1 MQQTS
6 EPSLT
11 MKISKG
17 GKEKESKV
25 GREKERRPRIPKE
38 SGFLSLH
45 YRLQRGINIIVNL
58 A

>member
-25 GREKERRPRIPKE
+25 GRVKERRSRIPKE

-45 YRLQRGINIIVNL
+45 
-58 A
+58 